1 MTEASAVTRGGIRGR
16 HLGDRI
22 RRTWFGPRQPYWGLL
37 LVVPILVFFIVFKF
51 WPMFRA
57 LRLSLYDAS
66 PLSQV
71 EEFIG
76 TQNFLDLAT
85 DPLFH
90 RALLTTA
97 SYVIG
102 TVAPLMVLSLALAI
116 LLHAGLRGTWLFRTL
131 IFLPVIVP
139 IIVVP
144 ILWRFLFH
152 PYGLVNEGLALFGI
166 PGPNWLSDA
175 DVVVLALIIPT
186 DWRFIPLYALIYLAG
201 LQSIP
206 EEFYDAAK
214 VDGASKVQRF
224 RWITLPLLKPTTV
237 VVLIASVTFTAK
249 SIVLPLV
256 MTEGGPNNAST
267 TLSLFIYQ
275 TGFNFFNLG
284 YASAASIVLLAIV
297 VGFTVIS
304 LRLFRTED

>member
-1 MTEASAVTRGGIRGR
+1 MSDATVEALNSRQRRNGGRF
-16 HLGDRI
+16 
-22 RRTWFGPRQPYWGLL
+22 RRAWLGPRQPFWGLL
-37 LVVPILVFFIVFKF
+37 LVVPILVFFVIFKF
-51 WPMFRA
+51 WPMIRA
-57 LRLSLYDAS
+57 LRLSLYDAD
-66 PLSQV
+66 PVQRV

-76 TQNFLDLAT
+76 AENFVDLAG

-90 RALLTTA
+90 RAVMTTA
-97 SYVIG
+97 AYVVG
-102 TVAPLMVLSLALAI
+102 TVAPLMILSLGLAL
-116 LLHAGLRGTWLFRTL
+116 LLHAGIRGTPLMRTL

-166 PGPNWLSDA
+166 PGPNWLSDP
-175 DVVVLALIIPT
+175 DVVVLAMIIPT

-206 EEFYDAAK
+206 ADFYDAAK
-214 VDGASKVQRF
+214 VDGASIVQRF
-224 RWITLPLLKPTTV
+224 RWITLPLLKPTTL
-237 VVLIASVTFTAK
+237 VVLVASVTFTAK

-256 MTEGGPNNAST
+256 MTEGGPNNASA

-275 TGFNFFNLG
+275 TGFAFFNLG
-284 YASAASIVLLAIV
+284 YASAASIILLAIV
-297 VGFTVIS
+297 VGFTVLS
-304 LRLFRTED
+304 LRLFRTDE

>member
-1 MTEASAVTRGGIRGR
+1 MLQAI
-16 HLGDRI
+16 
-22 RRTWFGPRQPYWGLL
+22 
-37 LVVPILVFFIVFKF
+37 
-51 WPMFRA
+51 
-57 LRLSLYDAS
+57 RLSFYDAS
-66 PLSQV
+66 PLTKV
-71 EEFIG
+71 EEFIAG
-76 TQNFLDLAT
+76 DNFVRLAS
-85 DPLFH
+85 DPLFL
-90 RALLTTA
+90 RAVVTTA
-97 SYVIG
+97 TYVVG
-102 TVAPLMVLSLALAI
+102 TVAPLMVLSLALA
-116 LLHAGLRGTWLFRTL
+116 LLFHAGIRGGGVFRTL

-166 PGPNWLSDA
+166 VGPNWLSDV

-206 EEFYDAAK
+206 QDYYDAAK
-214 VDGASKVQRF
+214 VDGASITQRF

-237 VVLIASVTFTAK
+237 VVLIASVTFTSK
-249 SIVLPLV
+249 SLVLPLV

-267 TLSLFIYQ
+267 TISLFTYQ

-284 YASAASIVLLAIV
+284 YASAASMILLGIV
-297 VGFTVIS
+297 VAFTLVS
-304 LRLFRTED
+304 LRLFRTDD